1 VFCRVTSVV
10 VTSMSLFT
18 IQDLIGMETLTFY
31 CNWIVMIYLAIMLRI
46 RFVSA
51 VSQLDRVW

>member
-1 VFCRVTSVV
+1 
-10 VTSMSLFT
+10 MSLFT